1 MLLPQA
7 SSCTGCCRYTFDDSH
22 VSEMDASGVQTKA
35 AYVLFYKRQGAEV
48 DLQALLE
55 QHRQQQ
61 QQEAADGGRGVGAA
75 PPSPAAAPPPSPGTG
90 VVAAPPAPPPLPG
103 AAGSGTS
110 TMLGKR
116 QPEMASIGEEVE
128 HGDDELAI
136 AGQLLFDIM

>member
-1 MLLPQA
+1 
-7 SSCTGCCRYTFDDSH
+7 
-22 VSEMDASGVQTKA
+22 MDASGVQTKA

-61 QQEAADGGRGVGAA
+61 QQGAADGSRSAGVA
-75 PPSPAAAPPPSPGTG
+75 PPSVAGGAPASPGAD
-90 VVAAPPAPPPLPG
+90 VVAAPPPPPPLPG
-103 AAGSGTS
+103 AVGGSSS

-128 HGDDELAI
+128 DGEDEAAI
-136 AGQLLFDIM
+136 AGPIEIDDI